1 MKKQKE
7 MHIISN
13 RTLKKQMSK
22 TYKATIEPN
31 EKM

>member
-1 MKKQKE
+1 MKKKE

-13 RTLKKQMSK
+13 RTLNKQMSK